1 GVLTSNLDSQQ
12 LTDNQQLSVILKLVQ
27 MYKQPP
33 VSIPLAKLML
43 SSVWG
48 RQFLHGHL
56 IANRFLVVRLTA
68 NQTLKTRSLLPT
80 SHFPLPNGGFGGVES
95 PKSQRL
101 SDKIGNNSQF

>member
-1 GVLTSNLDSQQ
+1 
-12 LTDNQQLSVILKLVQ
+12 
-27 MYKQPP
+27 
-33 VSIPLAKLML
+33 ML

-68 NQTLKTRSLLPT
+68 NQTLKTRSLTP
-80 SHFPLPNGGFGGVES
+80 HFPLPTPQRGVWGVES